1 MTNAETIST
10 HNLDDKSLNTFEIKK
25 IDNTNNNISYNYN
38 MEISNILPK
47 EIKFMDGYYNSKNKK
62 FILPTKLE
70 TQNEHHDGVSVRL
83 KLCTDKKEYEKL
95 HVINLSEN
103 IIVLDFDNHN
113 NNGLSYE
120 KIIDKYPY
128 LEDCVYTN
136 GKNDKGFHFYIH
148 NEKYS
153 KYSKQTNVNN
163 NGFDLDF
170 ISDVIHEKYRVKIKG
185 TKIINLSNY
194 QIEELYPNIVNKQ
207 VKGFISEK
215 TNNDIL
221 KKIENIS
228 DEKFKAF
235 LFNLNENYFDSYEN
249 WRLTLNVCKNCNKK
263 ELFREFS
270 KLGNYSEYEFEENWE
285 NADFKN
291 INFNWILKH
300 SKMCNLK
307 IHKEL
312 IKKYVYNDFYI
323 TSDVADS
330 LQELSE
336 LVLPYLFKVLKYCNK
351 KWISFNESTNLWTID
366 ADPSKNII
374 DIINI
379 GLSANIKYL
388 TYKINSVDQANQS
401 DFANKLKYIIAYK
414 KRKDSSGYITSFKN
428 YIHTMLEDNEF
439 YLKLD
444 SSKFKWFFENGM
456 LDLKTNEFREGIFYS
471 DYVTK
476 VLPYDYKPDID
487 IEKLDYVKQQ
497 FKKVCNNN
505 QEHLDYY
512 LSTIAYSLC
521 NAPDEVKAFWIFVG
535 ELADN
540 GKTKP
545 LEALTKIFPCY
556 IKKGNAQLIYE
567 SKSSKKH
574 KFMGNISYRLLWI
587 DELSRTEKLD
597 TAFLKELADG
607 GDVNNEVMYGTE
619 SIIKN
624 NCKLIVPSNW
634 LPNFETDEGMKS
646 RLKCMQFNSKF
657 KQNTTI
663 DNYEELDFVRDC
675 NLMDKIVDCKHE
687 VISLLREYV
696 FSYINNN
703 LPTMPSEFQETTNT
717 TYELNDEFNAW
728 IEDNCVIDLSF
739 KLAKQDIF
747 KYSDFDKKD
756 LFSNMKRLGFKYNKN
771 GCINGK
777 RGYFI
782 GLKMKEDDCEM
793 E

>member
-1 MTNAETIST
+1 MKNAETIST
-10 HNLDDKSLNTFEIKK
+10 NNNIDKSLNSFKLNNVNNIEKIS
-25 IDNTNNNISYNYN
+25 IDNK
-38 MEISNILPK
+38 MEISNVLPN
-47 EIKFMDGYYNSKNKK
+47 ELKFMPGYYNPSTKK
-62 FILPTKLE
+62 YVLPTKLE
-70 TQNEHHDGVSVRL
+70 TENDHQDAVDIRL
-83 KLCTDKKEYEKL
+83 NLCLDKKEYNKL
-95 HVINLSEN
+95 HVIHLSEN
-103 IIVLDFDNHN
+103 IICLDFDNHN

-128 LEDCVYTN
+128 LNDCYFTN

-153 KYSKQTNVNN
+153 KYSKSTNINN
-163 NGFDLDF
+163 HGFDLDF
-170 ISDVIHEKYRVKIKG
+170 ITDVIHENYRVKIQG
-185 TKIINLSNY
+185 NKIVNLSDS
-194 QIEELYPNIVNKQ
+194 QIEELYPTIINKQ
-207 VKGFISEK
+207 VKGFLCEK
-215 TNNDIL
+215 TNDDVL
-221 KKIENIS
+221 KTIENIT
-228 DEKFKAF
+228 DEKFEAF
-235 LFNLNENYFDSYEN
+235 LFNLNENYFGSYEN
-249 WRLTLNVCKNCNKK
+249 WRLTMNVCKNCNKK
-263 ELFREFS
+263 ELFRKFS
-270 KLGNYSEYEFEENWE
+270 IQGNYCESEFEENWK

-307 IHKEL
+307 NHKEL
-312 IKKYVYNDFYI
+312 IKKYMYNDFYI
-323 TSDVADS
+323 TSEIADS

-336 LVLPYLFKVLKYCNK
+336 LIIPYLFKILKYCNK
-351 KWISFNESTNLWTID
+351 KWIAFNENTNLWTID

-379 GLSANIKYL
+379 GLSQNIKYL
-388 TYKINSVDQANQS
+388 TYKINNVDKTEQEV
-401 DFANKLKYIIAYK
+401 FTKKLNYIIAYK
-414 KRKDSSGYITSFKN
+414 KRKDSSSYISSFKN

-444 SSKFKWFFENGM
+444 SSKYKWFFENGM

-471 DYVTK
+471 DYITK
-476 VLPYDYKPDID
+476 VLPYNYKPDIN
-487 IEKLDYVKQQ
+487 IKKLDYVKEQ

-505 QEHLDYY
+505 SEHLDYY

-521 NAPDEVKAFWIFVG
+521 NAPEEIKAFWIFVG

-607 GDVNNEVMYGTE
+607 GDINNEVMYGTE
-619 SIIKN
+619 SIIPNK
-624 NCKLIVPSNW
+624 CKLIIPSNW
-634 LPNFETDEGMKS
+634 LPNFETDEGMKT

-657 KQNTTI
+657 KQDTCI
-663 DNYEELDFVRDC
+663 DDYENLDFVRDC
-675 NLMDKIVDCKHE
+675 NLMDKIVDCKYE
-687 VISLLREYV
+687 VIYLLQQYIV
-696 FSYINNN
+696 SYINNN
-703 LPTMPSEFQETTNT
+703 LPTMPLEFQETTNT
-717 TYELNDEFNAW
+717 TYELNDSFNNW
-728 IEDNCVIDLSF
+728 IEDNCTIGKGFRLCKD
-739 KLAKQDIF
+739 DILQNNE
-747 KYSDFDKKD
+747 FDKKD
-756 LFSNMKRLGFKYNKN
+756 IFSNMKRLGFKYNKN
-771 GCINGK
+771 FRLNKK
-777 RGYFI
+777 RGVFV
-782 GLKMKEDDCEM
+782 GLKLTEDDCEM